1 MKNSQKI
8 LLFGILVV
16 ALGLRPAVA
25 SVSPVLEFIRSD
37 LRISYAVVSLL
48 TTIPTLC
55 MGIFALTIPLITEH
69 IGRERGVFWGTI
81 LITVAT
87 AIRLGSQN
95 ALVLLGSTILV
106 GIGIAVTQTLL
117 PSLVTKYFPDQESF
131 VTGLYTASL
140 TIGAA
145 LAGAVTAPL
154 MDLLNSWPVALA
166 IWALPAGV
174 SIPLWLLS
182 WRRTSQQ
189 QKSKADTDNTRAQ
202 LPWKHRW
209 AGVLTLFF
217 GGSSTVFFFAIT
229 WLAPRYVALGWTADQ
244 AGFLLSVFIITQLGG
259 NLAVSAVGDR
269 FEDQRFLFAIM
280 LSMIIVGST
289 GIALVPLLFPWI
301 WAGLFGIGAG
311 GLFTLGLTLP
321 VMYATGPTATD
332 GLTSMVLGGGYLIAA
347 LGPFVAGAI
356 RDLTGSYR
364 ATFVGLTFLAT
375 LMLGV
380 SMFFNPRRASISA
393 TAEETTDITHG

>member
-1 MKNSQKI
+1 MRKSQNVI
-8 LLFGILVV
+8 LFGIVVV
-16 ALGLRPAVA
+16 AVGLRPAVA
-25 SVSPVLEFIRSD
+25 SVSPVIEFVRSD
-37 LRISYAVVSLL
+37 LYISYAVVSLL

-55 MGIFALTIPLITEH
+55 MGIFALTIPLITEY
-69 IGRERGVFWGTI
+69 IERERGVLWGTT
-81 LITVAT
+81 LLTVAT
-87 AIRLGSQN
+87 AIRLGSRN
-95 ALVLLGSTILV
+95 ALVLLGSTVLV

-154 MDLLNSWPVALA
+154 MNLLNSWPMALA
-166 IWALPAGV
+166 IWALPTGV

-189 QKSKADTDNTRAQ
+189 KTKTDTDNSRAQ

-229 WLAPRYVALGWTADQ
+229 WLAPRYVALGWSADR

-269 FEDQRFLFAIM
+269 FEDQRFLFAAM
-280 LSMIIVGST
+280 LSTIIIGST
-289 GIALVPLLFPWI
+289 GIALVPLLFPWM
-301 WAGLFGIGAG
+301 WAGLLGIGAG

-321 VMYATGPTATD
+321 MMYATGPTATD

-364 ATFVGLTFLAT
+364 ATFVGLSLLAT
-375 LMLGV
+375 LLLCV
-380 SMFFNPRRASISA
+380 SMFFNPGRATISA
-393 TAEETTDITHG
+393 TAEETSDFISG